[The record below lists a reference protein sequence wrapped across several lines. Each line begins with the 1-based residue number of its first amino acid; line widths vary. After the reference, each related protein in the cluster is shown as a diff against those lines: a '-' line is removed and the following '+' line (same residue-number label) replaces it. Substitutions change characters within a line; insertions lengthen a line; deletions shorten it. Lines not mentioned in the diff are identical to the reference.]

1 MKKIISLLL
10 ALTVASSAAVSL
22 TGCKLLDRLNEG
34 EVLRVILLG
43 EKPADFATVEA
54 ELNKIIEP
62 ELGMKVT
69 FEFFDPASMG
79 EKMKLKMAEKDTFDI
94 TWTGYCNAYQ
104 TAVQMKGLYD
114 ITDLLDNIKMKDG
127 STVKMSDVVDQSYID
142 SAKVKNRV
150 YGIPCIQVTSNPR
163 CYTIFS
169 SVAEECNIDV
179 EGMQEAA
186 LNVTDYDSYAEYLKK
201 ITAEKALM
209 EYFLIL
215 CAVFTVIIPVLPF
228 QVVKGF
234 MSDTF
239 FYFTLGFTGY
249 FVLGYYLKTIM
260 LSGKTRGLIYLAGI
274 IGLLFTIFGS
284 VAKAYTV
291 GLPYGYY
298 DPQLPNVVSMTIAI
312 FVFFQYHAGKVAN
325 RYSKVVSALS
335 GCTLGIYLIHP
346 MVMVVL
352 QKVGIGVGMCPLYI
366 SIPLVTV
373 LTFIISLCLA
383 WCMKKLPFIKNLV

>member
-1 MKKIISLLL
+1 MKMKERDYGVDLLRIFAAFLVVLIHLSAENWGSYAYNSTEWFVCHFFDSIGRSAVPLFVMIS
-10 ALTVASSAAVSL
+10 
-22 TGCKLLDRLNEG
+22 GMFLLDPAKELTLSMLWHEYCKRIAMIFVVWSAFYAG
-34 EVLRVILLG
+34 VFYVLWPILQGYPAGWGTAWQMTWKGHYHLWYCKMLLG
-43 EKPADFATVEA
+43 
-54 ELNKIIEP
+54 
-62 ELGMKVT
+62 
-69 FEFFDPASMG
+69 
-79 EKMKLKMAEKDTFDI
+79 
-94 TWTGYCNAYQ
+94 
-104 TAVQMKGLYD
+104 LY
-114 ITDLLDNIKMKDG
+114 LLM
-127 STVKMSDVVDQSYID
+127 
-142 SAKVKNRV
+142 
-150 YGIPCIQVTSNPR
+150 P
-163 CYTIFS
+163 F
-169 SVAEECNIDV
+169 
-179 EGMQEAA
+179 
-186 LNVTDYDSYAEYLKK
+186 LKK

-274 IGLLFTIFGS
+274 MGLLFTIFGS
-284 VAKAYTV
+284 VAKAYAV

-383 WCMKKLPFIKNLV
+383 WCMKKLPFIKNMV